1 MVTLALQPRGS
12 VARIAREHDINDNLL
27 FKWLRLWQNEGRISR
42 RLPVTTSSDTGVEL
56 LPVEITPDEPKE
68 PAAKSPA
75 RRDDGETRSFYFPS
89 STVNME
95 KELLRKYR
103 VDDFQGL
110 LEEVH
115 TLLVG
120 LVKLMQSVHKDVRV
134 RGYVISSLGAQL
146 DHASALVLRMRNV
159 YDRVMPIQR

>member
-1 MVTLALQPRGS
+1 MSNSHPNAKHSLPSPDHPTPPDLAALAVTLQEAAQSLFALSS
-12 VARIAREHDINDNLL
+12 VNM
-27 FKWLRLWQNEGRISR
+27 
-42 RLPVTTSSDTGVEL
+42 
-56 LPVEITPDEPKE
+56 PDEPKE
-68 PAAKSPA
+68 PAAKPPA

>member
-1 MVTLALQPRGS
+1 MPNAHSVSNHSRHNPDLVALAASLQELAQS
-12 VARIAREHDINDNLL
+12 LL
-27 FKWLRLWQNEGRISR
+27 AHVS
-42 RLPVTTSSDTGVEL
+42 
-56 LPVEITPDEPKE
+56 KE
-68 PAAKSPA
+68 PEDSTIKQPA
-75 RRDDGETRSFYFPS
+75 IRNDGETRSFYFPPA
-89 STVNME
+89 TVHLE
-95 KELLRKYR
+95 RELLRKYR
-103 VDDFQGL
+103 AEDFQGL

-159 YDRVMPIQR
+159 YDRVVPVQK

>member
-1 MVTLALQPRGS
+1 
-12 VARIAREHDINDNLL
+12 
-27 FKWLRLWQNEGRISR
+27 
-42 RLPVTTSSDTGVEL
+42 
-56 LPVEITPDEPKE
+56 
-68 PAAKSPA
+68 
-75 RRDDGETRSFYFPS
+75 
-89 STVNME
+89 ME
-95 KELLRKYR
+95 RELLRKYR
-103 VDDFQGL
+103 AQDFQGL

-159 YDRVMPIQR
+159 YDKVMPVQK